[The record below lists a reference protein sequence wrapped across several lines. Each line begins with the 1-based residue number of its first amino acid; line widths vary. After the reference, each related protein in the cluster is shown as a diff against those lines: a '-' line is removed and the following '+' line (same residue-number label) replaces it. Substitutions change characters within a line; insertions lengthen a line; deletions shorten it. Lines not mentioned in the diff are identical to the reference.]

1 MGSACA
7 VGELFRA
14 MLDHKDWGELRRI
27 AAWYDFLEIQPICNN
42 AFLLEKGQIADQEGL
57 RDLNRTIVKLGR
69 ELGKPVCA
77 TGDVHFLDPE
87 QEIFRHILLNASGF
101 SDADKELPIYLKT
114 TDEMLEEFAYLGQED
129 CRKVVV
135 EAPKST
141 RKNVRCHS
149 ACCQGSVCA
158 QAGELREGAGI
169 PGLRQGPQAVW
180 GRTAPDCPG
189 PD

>member
-77 TGDVHFLDPE
+77 TGDVHFWT
-87 QEIFRHILLNASGF
+87 RSRRSSGT
-101 SDADKELPIYLKT
+101 S
-114 TDEMLEEFAYLGQED
+114 
-129 CRKVVV
+129 C
-135 EAPKST
+135 
-141 RKNVRCHS
+141 
-149 ACCQGSVCA
+149 
-158 QAGELREGAGI
+158 
-169 PGLRQGPQAVW
+169 
-180 GRTAPDCPG
+180 
-189 PD
+189 